1 MGKKGRSSKSVGFSS
16 NGIGGSG
23 VHGLLGTTILCNST
37 VIAVS

>member
-1 MGKKGRSSKSVGFSS
+1 MGKKGRSSKSVGS

>member
-1 MGKKGRSSKSVGFSS
+1 MGKKGRSSKSVGF
-16 NGIGGSG
+16 NGSG